1 MNYDNLIIFSGQAT
15 LIFIVCK
22 FFINQRAVIKNVV
35 KIPVNRFA

>member
-15 LIFIVCK
+15 LIFIV